1 MKLRAVLVAASLV
14 LRLRHSERQGF
25 TFSGR
30 LKASD
35 STTVAAA
42 FASVNADY
50 DNGTGALQG

>member
-1 MKLRAVLVAASLV
+1 MKLRAVLVAASFV

-42 FASVNADY
+42 FASVNAD
-50 DNGTGALQG
+50 